1 MPTVHREKG
10 HRFYFFSHEPN
21 EPPHIHVDKGGAT
34 LKAWLDPVTF
44 AKASGFRPR
53 EINAILA
60 MVTEHRAVLLEAWHE
75 YFG

>member
-1 MPTVHREKG
+1 V
-10 HRFYFFSHEPN
+10 
-21 EPPHIHVDKGGAT
+21 
-34 LKAWLDPVTF
+34 LDPVAF

-53 EINAILA
+53 EINGILA